1 MEQCLCW
8 SLDSIL
14 SENRFQLPSCRGEQI
29 YISPLHSAFNCR
41 ALRVRFQ
48 FEVRSKSH
56 LRLKSCSNE
65 INCIVIRKPAHIKG
79 MSEEGVPQR
88 IYQRKLIN
96 HRKWNEHTRDSP
108 RQIHGAI
115 WRSLWARVPAC
126 TSVCRISC
134 SCGYI
139 LVKPERIE
147 RDALKGL
154 FVRWVGIQGWLL
166 NNVIVRITL

>member
-29 YISPLHSAFNCR
+29 YISPLHSALNCR

-48 FEVRSKSH
+48 FEVRRKSH
-56 LRLKSCSNE
+56 LRLKSRPNE

-79 MSEEGVPQR
+79 MREEGVPQR

-96 HRKWNEHTRDSP
+96 HHKWNEHTRGFSTSDQWSNLREFMGEGACVSQCVQNHMQLRLYTCEAWKNRKRCFERFICQKSWDS
-108 RQIHGAI
+108 G
-115 WRSLWARVPAC
+115 
-126 TSVCRISC
+126 
-134 SCGYI
+134 
-139 LVKPERIE
+139 LVVK
-147 RDALKGL
+147 
-154 FVRWVGIQGWLL
+154 
-166 NNVIVRITL
+166 